1 MFWAKKYDFLGIGNS
16 AVSLQE
22 EEHENEQHLVS
33 RTGKDF
39 RKDVSSVDMGS

>member
-1 MFWAKKYDFLGIGNS
+1 MLWTKKYDFLGIGNS

-33 RTGKDF
+33 PTRKDF
-39 RKDVSSVDMGS
+39 RKNVSSVDIGS